1 MSDIIIKAVKI
12 AAGRRIPF
20 EMGFGLTTRLSEKY
34 SARLRD
40 LVGKELTLDE
50 TEVWEK
56 VRVNLLRHDIQQLKE
71 NPLYEE
77 MSFMES
83 DYMERLFNTCHWDVH
98 TKRMLS
104 KYLKSK
110 EVKVSYIIVDILE
123 SYCRPVVVDRIV
135 GYKSIL
141 HK

>member
-1 MSDIIIKAVKI
+1 MTSIIIKAVKI

-20 EMGFGLTTRLSEKY
+20 EMDFGLAKRLSEKY
-34 SARLRD
+34 SARLKY
-40 LVGKELTLDE
+40 LVGKELTLGE
-50 TEVWEK
+50 TEVWEN

-83 DYMERLFNTCHWDVH
+83 DYMERLFNPCRWDAH
-98 TKRMLS
+98 TKRRLS

-123 SYCRPVVVDRIV
+123 SYYRPVVTNRLV

>member
-1 MSDIIIKAVKI
+1 MAEIIIKAVKI

-20 EMGFGLTTRLSEKY
+20 EMDFGLATRLSEKY

-50 TEVWEK
+50 TEVWEN

-71 NPLYEE
+71 NPLYVE

-83 DYMERLFNTCHWDVH
+83 DYMERLFNTRHWDVR
-98 TKRMLS
+98 TKRRLS

-110 EVKVSYIIVDILE
+110 EVKVSYIIVDILR
-123 SYCRPVVVDRIV
+123 SYYHPVVINGLV